1 MKVIF
6 GVDVGGTNIKLGKF
20 NLESNDLNNCVIEK
34 YMVKTE
40 VDENPNVL
48 VDQIYNEIMSHL
60 GDDELIGLGVGIPGP
75 VVNGTVLGA
84 QNIKWE
90 VVNLEELLK
99 NKFPNILIKILN
111 DANAATLGEWY
122 YGYNHK
128 KSNAILIT
136 LGTGVGGGIILNGH
150 LIEGA
155 TGSAGEIGHIKIFP
169 FNGRPCSCGLVGCL
183 EQYASAT
190 GIVKTARGLMKNKMT
205 TLSKIKFLNAK
216 VIFDEAKAG
225 DEVAKEVAERTA
237 YYLSVGLASICNTI
251 NPDVV
256 IIGGGVSKAGE
267 YFLKK
272 VRAYFEDLAF
282 FSVKNTEIVL
292 ATLLNDAGIYGNYIN
307 VIQSLD
313 K

>member
-6 GVDVGGTNIKLGKF
+6 GVDVGGTNIKFGKF
-20 NLESNDLNNCVIEK
+20 KLDNSNFENSLLEK
-34 YMVKTE
+34 FMVKTL
-40 VDENPNVL
+40 VDENPDVL
-48 VDQIYNEIMSHL
+48 IGQIYDEIYAHL
-60 GDDELIGLGVGIPGP
+60 GDDELVGLGVGIPGP
-75 VVNGTVLGA
+75 VMNGVVLGA

-90 VVNLEELLK
+90 IVNLKELLDK
-99 NKFPNILIKILN
+99 KFPNLLIKILN

-122 YGYNHK
+122 FGYNHK

-150 LIEGA
+150 LVEGS
-155 TGSAGEIGHIKIFP
+155 TGSAGEIGHIKIYP
-169 FNGRPCSCGLVGCL
+169 FNGRECSCGLTGCL

-190 GIVKTARGLMKNKMT
+190 GIVKTARSLMKHKMT
-205 TLSKIKFLNAK
+205 TLSKIKFLSAK
-216 VIFDEAKAG
+216 SIFDEAKAG

-256 IIGGGVSKAGE
+256 IIGGGVSRAGD
-267 YFLKK
+267 YFLEK

-307 VIQSLD
+307 VIQNLND
-313 K
+313 

>member
-6 GVDVGGTNIKLGKF
+6 GVDVGGTNIKIGKF
-20 NLESNDLNNCVIEK
+20 NLDSSDLEKCVIEK

-40 VDENPNVL
+40 INEDPDVLISQIHDEV
-48 VDQIYNEIMSHL
+48 MSHL
-60 GDDELIGLGVGIPGP
+60 GDDELVGIGIGIPGP
-75 VVNGTVLGA
+75 VVNGNVLGA

-90 VVNLEELLK
+90 IVNLGERLEK
-99 NKFPNILIKILN
+99 KFPNILVKILN

-122 YGYNHK
+122 FGYNHK

-169 FNGRPCSCGLVGCL
+169 FNGRPCSCGLQGCL

-205 TLSKIKFLNAK
+205 TLSKIKYLSAK
-216 VIFDEAKAG
+216 SVFDEAKAG

-256 IIGGGVSKAGE
+256 IIGGGVSKAGD

-272 VRAYFEDLAF
+272 VKAYFEDLSF
-282 FSVKNTEIVL
+282 YSVKDTEIVL

-307 VIQSLD
+307 VIKSLD

>member
-40 VDENPNVL
+40 IDENPNVL

-60 GDDELIGLGVGIPGP
+60 GDDELVGLGVGIPGP

-90 VVNLEELLK
+90 IVNLEELLK

-307 VIQSLD
+307 VILSLD

>member
-1 MKVIF
+1 
-6 GVDVGGTNIKLGKF
+6 
-20 NLESNDLNNCVIEK
+20 
-34 YMVKTE
+34 
-40 VDENPNVL
+40 
-48 VDQIYNEIMSHL
+48 
-60 GDDELIGLGVGIPGP
+60 
-75 VVNGTVLGA
+75 
-84 QNIKWE
+84 
-90 VVNLEELLK
+90 
-99 NKFPNILIKILN
+99 
-111 DANAATLGEWY
+111 
-122 YGYNHK
+122 
-128 KSNAILIT
+128 
-136 LGTGVGGGIILNGH
+136 
-150 LIEGA
+150 
-155 TGSAGEIGHIKIFP
+155 
-169 FNGRPCSCGLVGCL
+169 
-183 EQYASAT
+183 
-190 GIVKTARGLMKNKMT
+190 MT